1 MYLAI
6 FCKVQKRFAA
16 IVANDKF
23 PEERFCAAFLR
34 VLNRA
39 TPAITRWNPGGKHA
53 GSWNFPHKKPKKKK
67 KNTKKMKIES
77 SLCFFGFLECLV
89 FYFGKRRRARE
100 RRREVEDVL
109 KTD

>member
-67 KNTKKMKIES
+67 NTKKMKIES